1 MKGRD
6 IEHASELLS
15 GALAMSESA
24 DDISQL
30 SSYGSSSN
38 QIAQALGVVGSVGE
52 SIKPFVP
59 LIAAVTIVIS
69 ECVKIYED
77 AQYNKKICNSLMD
90 RVETADLAI
99 RTLKRR
105 KQENENKFR
114 DKEYYKSFLRFVD
127 VMKKIKSFIKDVSQ
141 IQGFKKY

>member
-6 IEHASELLS
+6 GIELIPEAVS
-15 GALAMSESA
+15 GALSVGDSVTMLAN
-24 DDISQL
+24 
-30 SSYGSSSN
+30 SSN
-38 QIAQALGVVGSVGE
+38 SNSAQQIMGAVGAVGE

-59 LIAAVTIVIS
+59 LIAAVTVVIS
-69 ECVKIYED
+69 ECIKIYED

-105 KQENENKFR
+105 KQENESKFR
-114 DKEYYKSFLRFVD
+114 DKE
-127 VMKKIKSFIKDVSQ
+127 
-141 IQGFKKY
+141 